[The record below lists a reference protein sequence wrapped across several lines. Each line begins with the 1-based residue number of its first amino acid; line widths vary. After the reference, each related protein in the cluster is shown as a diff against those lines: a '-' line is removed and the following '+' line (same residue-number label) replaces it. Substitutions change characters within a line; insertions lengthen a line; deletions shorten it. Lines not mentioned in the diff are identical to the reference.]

1 MHDVAVIGAGPYGLS
16 IAAHLAKTG
25 LDARIYGTPMQTWRT
40 QMPAGMKL
48 KSEGFASRLYD
59 PDGAYP
65 LAAYC
70 AEQGLPYAG
79 MGLPVKLEIFTGYGL
94 AFQKKF
100 VPGLQDCQVVS
111 VVQNAAGGGFTL
123 TLDSG
128 ETAQF
133 RKVVVAAGISHY
145 AYTPPEL
152 SALPAGLVSHSAAHA
167 DLTGFAG
174 RTVAVIGGGASAA
187 DCAALLAQAG
197 ATTHI
202 VTRRASL
209 GFHAPPRK
217 RSLLDRVRAPF
228 TTIGPGWK
236 SVLCTKAPLLFHIM
250 PEAFR
255 LKITRRF
262 LGPAPC
268 WFVRDT
274 IERQVKIHA
283 GMSIAGVSQ
292 QDGQAVLALDG
303 AAGPETLVADH
314 IIAATGYRVDLARL
328 AFLGPDLRQRIRMVE
343 NTPILSRFFEA
354 SVPGLYFVGVASA
367 NSFGPMVRFACG
379 AGFTASRLV
388 RRLKQVSVSARPA
401 RNEGRASGYGIG
413 QTASEI

>member
-25 LDARIYGTPMQTWRT
+25 LDTRIFGTPMQTWRT

-65 LAAYC
+65 LARYC
-70 AEQGLPYAG
+70 AEQGLPYAD
-79 MGLPVKLEIFTGYGL
+79 MGLPVRLDIFTGYGL
-94 AFQKKF
+94 AFQKKC
-100 VPGLQDCQVVS
+100 VPGLEDSQVVS
-111 VVQNAAGGGFTL
+111 VVPNAAGGGFSV
-123 TLDSG
+123 TLDTG

-133 RKVVVAAGISHY
+133 RKVVVAVGISHY
-145 AYTPPEL
+145 AYTAPEL
-152 SALPAGLVSHSAAHA
+152 AGLPAGLVSHSAAHA
-167 DLTGFAG
+167 DLSGFAG
-174 RTVAVIGGGASAA
+174 KTVAVIGGGASAA

-217 RSLLDRVRAPF
+217 RGLLDKLRAPF

-255 LKITRRF
+255 LKVTRRY

-268 WFVRDT
+268 WFVRDE
-274 IERQVKIHA
+274 IERNVKIHA
-283 GMSIAGVSQ
+283 GMNIAGVSAQ
-292 QDGQAVLALDG
+292 GDQVVLALDG
-303 AAGPETLVADH
+303 AAGPEALVADH
-314 IIAATGYRVDLARL
+314 VIAATGYRVDLARL
-328 AFLGPDLRQRIRMVE
+328 AFLGPALLQRIRMVE
-343 NTPILSRFFEA
+343 NTPILSRHFEA

-379 AGFTASRLV
+379 AGFTARRLV
-388 RRLKQVSVSARPA
+388 RRLVQVSGAARPSRETA
-401 RNEGRASGYGIG
+401 RAGGFGLG
-413 QTASEI
+413 QAASEI